1 LEDFDGIEGQ
11 NEQVAGAAKPTAFVG
26 VHATSFKDMLLKPE
40 IQKSVVDCGFE
51 HPSDVQQKCIPEAIL
66 GGDVLCQAVSGMG
79 KTAVFVLTVLQN
91 LPEDPKAGSAIILC
105 HTRELAY
112 QIKNE
117 FIRFTKYMNNIRTD
131 VIYGGEPIQN
141 HIKLL
146 KGLKPPHIIV
156 GTPGRILALVRQKHM
171 DLSNL
176 KMFVL
181 DECDRLLGGDS
192 MNMRSD
198 IQNIFKETPHNKQ
211 VMMFTATLSG
221 DIKAT
226 CKKFMRNPTE
236 VLIENESKLT
246 LHGLKQYYVQLDEN
260 QKNAKLTD
268 LIDALNFNQ
277 VIIFVKTVPHAIKL
291 AEILNK

>member
-1 LEDFDGIEGQ
+1 MGKLIIIIKEGTTSLIISTTSKLKMNKDNNGDLPNYEDYILEDLDAGDGQ
-11 NEQVAGAAKPTAFVG
+11 QEQVAGASKPTAFVG

-66 GGDVLCQAVSGMG
+66 GVDVLCQAVSGMG

-91 LPEDPKAGSAIILC
+91 LTEDPKPGSAIVLC

-117 FIRFTKYMNNIRTD
+117 FTRFTKYMQNVRTD

-141 HIKLL
+141 NIKLL

-156 GTPGRILALVRQKHM
+156 GTPGRILQLIRQKH
-171 DLSNL
+171 LSLADL

-181 DECDRLLGGDS
+181 DECDRLLDQ

-198 IQNIFKETPHNKQ
+198 IQAIFKETPHNKQ

-221 DIKAT
+221 DIKST
-226 CKKFMRNPTE
+226 CRKFMKNPTE

-246 LHGLKQYYVQLDEN
+246 LHGLKQYYV
-260 QKNAKLTD
+260 K
-268 LIDALNFNQ
+268 
-277 VIIFVKTVPHAIKL
+277 
-291 AEILNK
+291 